1 MHHPMS
7 SGEVTDLL
15 HQLNMTV
22 NAEWDDKS
30 QIQDIM
36 FVTPD
41 RQFAWLFR
49 IEPTGGMFPSS
60 ANSNGCYK
68 STFYVKSVYSCNT
81 ISECLQGFG
90 ITVQDGCGFQVLND
104 NGELINPATAP
115 VQTVVLISKP

>member
-41 RQFAWLFR
+41 RQFAWLFM
-49 IEPTGGMFPSS
+49 IEATGSVFPSS
-60 ANSNGCYK
+60 VTHNGREKCNLYIHDI
-68 STFYVKSVYSCNT
+68 SQCNT
-81 ISECLQGFG
+81 VTECLQKCA
-90 ITVQDGCGFQVLND
+90 IKVDNWSGFQVLNS
-104 NGELINPATAP
+104 NGELIDPATAP
-115 VQTVVLISKP
+115 VQAIILKSKT